1 MCQVNWKFSSGEK
14 ENAKKLEASAY
25 MEFSNPHFV
34 TCYTTMFIASQGLI
48 HWNVLLQTTV
58 FPNLLLPS
66 YAIFCHCTTHGL
78 LKIVKETFHHVY
90 HYFHKCLPPYEL
102 III

>member
-1 MCQVNWKFSSGEK
+1 MQ
-14 ENAKKLEASAY
+14 KKLEASAY

-102 III
+102 IIIWHSFLHPPVL